1 MRQRWSEGNRVELL
15 ENGEA
20 FYPRVFA
27 AIDGAGHEVLLE
39 TFILLEDKV
48 GMALQEALVTA
59 AQRGVRVMLLLDGW
73 GSHDLS
79 DGFLA
84 RLSNAGVTINVFDP
98 QPWFFGWRPKMLR
111 RMHRKTAVIDG
122 KLAFVGGIN
131 YSADH
136 LADYGPEA
144 KQDYSVAIEG
154 SLVRQIHRFVRE
166 QSAGP
171 GRLRR
176 WWQKRRQARRDRA
189 DAAAGGVANDKAI
202 DNVADGG
209 AENDVVGTA
218 RASFVVRDNWLHR
231 KDIERH
237 YRLAIR
243 FARRRIVI
251 ANAYFFPGYR
261 LLRDLRRAARRG
273 VDVRLVLQ
281 GKPDMAIARTAA
293 HLLHEDLLQA
303 GVRIHEY
310 CERPLHGKV
319 ALVDDDW
326 STVGSSNL
334 DPFSLSLNL
343 EANVIIHDR
352 GFNECL
358 ADRLQALIDEK
369 CTEATLETVAAG
381 PAWSKL
387 RSFFVY
393 HALRL
398 YPRLAGML
406 PAHVARVETISDAS
420 RKTV

>member
-27 AIDGAGHEVLLE
+27 AIAGACQEVLVE
-39 TFILLEDKV
+39 TFILFEDKV
-48 GMALQEALVTA
+48 GTALQEALVAA
-59 AQRGVRVMLLLDGW
+59 AQRGVRVMLLIDGW

-79 DGFLA
+79 AGFVA
-84 RLSNAGVTINVFDP
+84 RLSDAGVTVNVFDP

-111 RMHRKTAVIDG
+111 RMHRKTVVIDG

-136 LADYGPEA
+136 LADFGPDA
-144 KQDYSVAIEG
+144 KQDYAVEIVGPVVDE
-154 SLVRQIHRFVRE
+154 IHRFVHAQLPR
-166 QSAGP
+166 P

-176 WWQKRRQARRDRA
+176 WWRNRRQARAPASADRP
-189 DAAAGGVANDKAI
+189 VS
-202 DNVADGG
+202 DNAP
-209 AENDVVGTA
+209 AGTA
-218 RASFVVRDNWLHR
+218 RASFVVRDNRLHR

-243 FARRRIVI
+243 FARQRIII

-281 GKPDMAIARTAA
+281 GKPDMAIVRTAA

-319 ALVDDDW
+319 ALVDDEW
-326 STVGSSNL
+326 ATVGSSNL
-334 DPFSLSLNL
+334 DPLSLSLNL
-343 EANVIIHDR
+343 EANVMIDDR
-352 GFNECL
+352 DFNACL
-358 ADRLQALIDEK
+358 TGRLETLIRDK
-369 CTEATLETVAAG
+369 CTEVTLETVAAG

-406 PAHVARVETISDAS
+406 PAYVAPVETISDVS
-420 RKTV
+420 RETV